1 MYVRTVGF
9 CHDISGKIPTRQDYG
24 GMIYMD
30 KKDTKKI
37 EVRMS
42 LAQLEKLDTLANK
55 ANMDRSQYVR
65 TVCLQS
71 DRLVVL
77 SDFTEIIRVLSE
89 IDGKLSSA
97 IVSGNLSESLMT
109 ETNKQLELVVGYLM
123 RMDSQLDELNKEADA

>member
-1 MYVRTVGF
+1 
-9 CHDISGKIPTRQDYG
+9 
-24 GMIYMD
+24 MD
-30 KKDTKKI
+30 KKDTKKL

-71 DRLVVL
+71 DRLVVF
-77 SDFTEIIRVLSE
+77 SDYTKIVQVLSE

-123 RMDSQLDELNKEADA
+123 RMDSQLDELNKEAEA

>member
-1 MYVRTVGF
+1 MYVRTVGS

-71 DRLVVL
+71 DRLVVF
-77 SDFTEIIRVLSE
+77 SDYTKIVQVLSE

-97 IVSGNLSESLMT
+97 IVSGYFSESFMA
-109 ETNKQLELVVGYLM
+109 ETNKLLEQVVGYLM
-123 RMDSQLDELNKEADA
+123 RMDSQLDELNKEASA

>member
-1 MYVRTVGF
+1 
-9 CHDISGKIPTRQDYG
+9 
-24 GMIYMD
+24 MD
-30 KKDTKKI
+30 KLEMKKL
-37 EVRMS
+37 EVRMTVS
-42 LAQLEKLDTLANK
+42 QLEQLDMLAAK

-123 RMDSQLDELNKEADA
+123 RMDSQLDEMNKEAAT

>member
-1 MYVRTVGF
+1 
-9 CHDISGKIPTRQDYG
+9 
-24 GMIYMD
+24 MD
-30 KKDTKKI
+30 KLEMKKL
-37 EVRMS
+37 EVRMTVS
-42 LAQLEKLDTLANK
+42 QLEQLDMLAAK
-55 ANMDRSQYVR
+55 ANMDRSQFVR

-109 ETNKQLELVVGYLM
+109 ETNKQLEYKYPK
-123 RMDSQLDELNKEADA
+123 S

>member
-1 MYVRTVGF
+1 
-9 CHDISGKIPTRQDYG
+9 
-24 GMIYMD
+24 MD

-42 LAQLEKLDTLANK
+42 FAQLEKLDTLANK

-71 DRLVVL
+71 DRLVVF
-77 SDFTEIIRVLSE
+77 SDYTQIVQVLSE

-97 IVSGNLSESLMT
+97 IVSGHLSESFMA
-109 ETNKQLELVVGYLM
+109 ETNKLLEQVVGYLM
-123 RMDSQLDELNKEADA
+123 RMDSHLDEMNKEASA